1 MNFNLS
7 RGAGLRADVL
17 GGLALAA
24 FAIPESMA
32 YATLAGLPPQAGL
45 YGYLVAGPAFALL
58 TSSRHVAVG
67 PTSSLSV
74 MVAATL
80 AGLAAGDPARYG
92 ALAAATA
99 LLVAL
104 MATASWILRL
114 EQLIHFI
121 GEPILIGFK
130 AGVALV
136 IASGQ
141 LFHLLGIESQG
152 GGFFTRTAYLVGH
165 LGSTHLPS
173 ALVGIGALVL
183 ILIFEKRLSGGIVV
197 LGVVVT
203 SIAVSYWIGLPALGV
218 KVAHP
223 VPPGL
228 PLPSLPRFSP
238 DDADALVT
246 LAFACFLLG
255 FIETS
260 AVARTFGM
268 KHRYTIR
275 PRREML
281 ALAAANAATG
291 FFHGYP
297 VSGGMSQSAVNEQG
311 GAHSARSLIFTSA
324 AIAVVLLVLTGP
336 VRFLPEPTL
345 AALVLAAVAG
355 LVERRVFQHLR
366 RVSRIEFRSAAVALL
381 GVLVLGILRGV
392 ILAVV
397 VTLLMVIARTAKG
410 SASVRGRLPGGT
422 EFVDLARY
430 PGARPVPGV
439 LVYRLDEGLVYFNA
453 ERVRD
458 DVLARV
464 QAEDPRPKLV
474 VLDLSQAVNLDLS
487 SVNMLCELEEGLG
500 RLGSMLQLAE
510 VHSQALERLQAE
522 GVAGRFGGV
531 TRRNSSAATVDAYMA
546 SQLLGREGPSLPN
559 G

>member
-1 MNFNLS
+1 MNPNLPP
-7 RGAGLRADVL
+7 GAGLRADIL

-141 LFHLLGIESQG
+141 LFHLLGIESHG
-152 GGFFTRTAYLVGH
+152 GGFFAKTAYLVSH

-173 ALVGIGALVL
+173 ALVGIGALAL
-183 ILIFEKRLSGGIVV
+183 ILILEKRASGGVVV
-197 LGVVVT
+197 LGVVAI
-203 SIAVSYWIGLPALGV
+203 SIAASYWLGLAALGV

-291 FFHGYP
+291 LFHSYP

-311 GAHSARSLIFTSA
+311 GAHSARSLIFTAA

-336 VRFLPEPTL
+336 FRYLPEPTL
-345 AALVLAAVAG
+345 AALVLAAVSG
-355 LVERRVFQHLR
+355 LVERRVFSHLR
-366 RVSRIEFRSAAVALL
+366 RVNRMEFRSAAIALL

-410 SASVRGRLPGGT
+410 SASLRGRVPGGT
-422 EFVDLARY
+422 EFVDLTRY
-430 PGARPVPGV
+430 PEARPVPGV

-464 QAEDPRPKLV
+464 GAEELRSKLV
-474 VLDLSQAVNLDLS
+474 VLDLSQSVNLDLS

-500 RLGSMLQLAE
+500 RFGSALRLAE

-522 GVAGRFGGV
+522 GIAGRFGGV
-531 TRRNSSAATVDAYMA
+531 TRRNATGATIDAFMKGQGTDA
-546 SQLLGREGPSLPN
+546 GTPRRDG
-559 G
+559 